1 MLDGVSVVFYTVD
14 KQYDGEEFELQDKIN
29 RCMFHI
35 DPRKEYFVQGRVY
48 PQDNDGEN
56 SIYRSIRNIMQKI
69 ISDSWGVANLW
80 QKPLKG
86 RSNCGKV
93 ICHCGANYADY
104 FNYGNCNVSLLAGKD
119 INEVGRIDVGH
130 SGICPCC
137 GDEHDER
144 ETMTCAECFNER
156 RTCADCGYSFNEND
170 MYLIGDDYYCEDCCS
185 RCEECGDLC
194 PNNELEYISGFGSV
208 CDSCLENR
216 DEFEQCYWC
225 DEWVR
230 IGTEDAV
237 TTSDGTTFCC
247 GECARRGGYVFVS
260 ETGEYECK
268 EDCSQCEECGE
279 YVLDD
284 DFDFEEGIC
293 CRCVSERE
301 DTQPLVFSDE
311 PIRLEDIA

>member
-1 MLDGVSVVFYTVD
+1 M
-14 KQYDGEEFELQDKIN
+14 
-29 RCMFHI
+29 
-35 DPRKEYFVQGRVY
+35 
-48 PQDNDGEN
+48 
-56 SIYRSIRNIMQKI
+56 
-69 ISDSWGVANLW
+69 
-80 QKPLKG
+80 
-86 RSNCGKV
+86 
-93 ICHCGANYADY
+93 
-104 FNYGNCNVSLLAGKD
+104 
-119 INEVGRIDVGH
+119 GH

-137 GDEHDER
+137 GDEHDEQ

-247 GECARRGGYVFVS
+247 GE
-260 ETGEYECK
+260 E
-268 EDCSQCEECGE
+268 EDMCSYRKQENTNVRKI
-279 YVLDD
+279 VLNAKNAESMYWTMISTLKKAYAVD
-284 DFDFEEGIC
+284 
-293 CRCVSERE
+293 V
-301 DTQPLVFSDE
+301 
-311 PIRLEDIA
+311 